1 MKIVRVIDG
10 KTQEIELTW
19 QEVRM
24 AYLEEAD
31 NSDRE
36 DVRTYAEWF
45 AEDDERFENISEDE
59 IARAA
64 VKYRKWLDEWE
75 ALGEARYDFARDA
88 ILEVI
93 EEEKETLV

>member
-10 KTQEIELTW
+10 KTHEIELTW

-31 NSDRE
+31 NCDRE

-45 AEDDERFENISEDE
+45 AENDERFKNISEDE

-64 VKYRKWLDEWE
+64 VKYRKSLDEWDE
-75 ALGEARYDFARDA
+75 LGEARYDFAEDA

-93 EEEKETLV
+93 EEEKETLT